1 MEDKVKLRLMGITFN
16 QIQAGAYALILGEED
31 GQLRIPVVI
40 GAAEAQAIAA
50 KLENATLPRP
60 LIYDIFQTMTHAF
73 GISVREVFISKFSK
87 GVFYAELTITDGE
100 REVVLDSRTSD
111 AIAIAVRTGTPI
123 YTTREVLKK
132 TGFVMDGTEV
142 RPAKDQKQSD
152 DSRLTVEN
160 VPLERLAVVEL
171 EKMMQN
177 CISKEK
183 YEEAAKIKKIIDRK
197 TRTNEETHQD

>member
-1 MEDKVKLRLMGITFN
+1 MEEKVKIRLMGITFN
-16 QIQAGAYALILGEED
+16 QIRAGAYALILGEED
-31 GQLRIPVVI
+31 GQLRIPVVV
-40 GAAEAQAIAA
+40 GATEAQAIAA

-73 GISVREVFISKFSK
+73 GIRVKEVFISKFSK
-87 GVFYAELTITDGE
+87 GVFYAELTVTDGE
-100 REVVLDSRTSD
+100 REVVIDSRTSD
-111 AIAIAVRTGTPI
+111 AVAIAVRTGTPI

-132 TGFVMDGTEV
+132 TGFVMDGTDIH
-142 RPAKDQKQSD
+142 PAKEQKTPEESGFMA
-152 DSRLTVEN
+152 TN

-183 YEEAAKIKKIIDRK
+183 YEEAAKIKKIIDQK
-197 TRTNEETHQD
+197 TRTNEETHQG